1 MGTPY
6 FPKAD
11 KSKQKTSKVVSATAA
26 SRTYTLA
33 HFGAIQ
39 YTVAKTVVTVGS
51 MAAYVFSPL
60 TSSLLEFGGIN
71 CASGKKALIWGIDE
85 GNDTK
90 KKRVCTVYSK

>member
-1 MGTPY
+1 MYSINNIRSFLAGVGSHRFAFVMGTPC
-6 FPKAD
+6 FPKGD

-39 YTVAKTVVTVGS
+39 YTVAKTVVAVGS

-60 TSSLLEFGGIN
+60 S
-71 CASGKKALIWGIDE
+71 
-85 GNDTK
+85 
-90 KKRVCTVYSK
+90 